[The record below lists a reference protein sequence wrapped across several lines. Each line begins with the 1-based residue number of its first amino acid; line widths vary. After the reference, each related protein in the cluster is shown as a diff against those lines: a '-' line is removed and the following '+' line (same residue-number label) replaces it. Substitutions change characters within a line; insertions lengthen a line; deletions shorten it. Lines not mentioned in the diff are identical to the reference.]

1 MPKAKISDNAPI
13 TEIHLLDYLNL
24 IVRSRW
30 MIVKNVSIVIAAV
43 VVLSFVLPRKYT
55 AVTTLMP
62 PAEKDAMS
70 MNNLLSEVNV
80 PGLALPGATP
90 SSAEILIEMLKSRS
104 VGERVLQRSFPCKNE
119 SLPLI
124 KILKYSSLERG
135 LLALKRKISFSHS
148 KQGIITIV
156 VQMGDRNLAAEVANA
171 FAQELDHVNQAKS
184 VSRAKNSRIYLES
197 QLRETEIKLAEATR
211 KLAAFQLNH
220 KAVSL
225 EEQMKVSIEQAG
237 ELKGEVI
244 AKRAQLRTM
253 LMTMKEANPLVI
265 KATKELEELQREY
278 ENLQYGS
285 GSITALDQSK
295 SEFYLPFVQVPE
307 IGVQLAELLREV
319 KVQET
324 VWELLNQQYYQ
335 AKIDEARDTPTVQV
349 LDEAV
354 PPEIYSWPN
363 RKVLVIVCGLLAI
376 VLSIFYA
383 FAREYWKRLD
393 HSPDEKRRVTA
404 IVAEF
409 QNDWRFL
416 KKKIHR

>member
-1 MPKAKISDNAPI
+1 
-13 TEIHLLDYLNL
+13 
-24 IVRSRW
+24 
-30 MIVKNVSIVIAAV
+30 
-43 VVLSFVLPRKYT
+43 
-55 AVTTLMP
+55 
-62 PAEKDAMS
+62 
-70 MNNLLSEVNV
+70 
-80 PGLALPGATP
+80 
-90 SSAEILIEMLKSRS
+90 
-104 VGERVLQRSFPCKNE
+104 
-119 SLPLI
+119 
-124 KILKYSSLERG
+124 
-135 LLALKRKISFSHS
+135 
-148 KQGIITIV
+148 
-156 VQMGDRNLAAEVANA
+156 
-171 FAQELDHVNQAKS
+171 
-184 VSRAKNSRIYLES
+184 
-197 QLRETEIKLAEATR
+197 
-211 KLAAFQLNH
+211 
-220 KAVSL
+220 
-225 EEQMKVSIEQAG
+225 
-237 ELKGEVI
+237 
-244 AKRAQLRTM
+244 M

-285 GSITALDQSK
+285 GSITSLDQSK

-383 FAREYWKRLD
+383 FTREYWRRLD

-404 IVAEF
+404 ILSEF
-409 QNDWRFL
+409 QNDWRFM
-416 KKKIHR
+416 KKKIRR